1 MTTTSTTYT
10 KEEWDSRKL
19 TYSGFTTALFD
30 IFLMGI
36 YLIGGMGF
44 LYASLR
50 VDSRSLMCGYLAI
63 GIFLVFNA
71 VCGKF
76 LRLVNP
82 RDWYQTVI
90 TMNNFTSSET
100 LK

>member
-1 MTTTSTTYT
+1 MTPLTYT

-19 TYSGFTTALFD
+19 TYMGFGTALFD

-44 LYASLR
+44 LYASSH
-50 VDSRSLMCGYLAI
+50 VDSRSLMCGYIAI

-71 VCGKF
+71 VAGKF

-82 RDWYQTVI
+82 RDWY
-90 TMNNFTSSET
+90 ET
-100 LK
+100 EIILKGEENKNGLQ